1 MQCLRCKRELDP
13 AFKACPHC
21 GEPVTDFARRYTSEL
36 LDGKYRI
43 VGRLGTGGMG
53 EVYQAVHTFLDA
65 VRVIKIVRPSIAG
78 HDADDRFLR
87 EARLATRVHHPNVAT
102 LHDFAALPDGAHYM
116 VWEYIDGEN
125 LGHVLRARG
134 TLPPPEALDVAT
146 QALAGLEAIH
156 RAGIVH
162 RDISPE
168 NLMIARADGRVT
180 IIDLGVA
187 KMDEGDVALTKTGIF
202 VGKLRYASPE
212 HLGFLAEGQRLDG
225 RADLYSL
232 AIVLYEMLTGRP
244 PFEATSPHQYLLH
257 HSTAAETQAPNL
269 SLVPADLRPVL
280 ARALERDREKRFA
293 TAKEFSD
300 ALQRGTS
307 TKIDLDATMRVNP
320 PPTAPPP
327 AAPTIIDPIPM
338 PAAAPPRKRSW
349 IPIVAP
355 LAILVVI
362 VAMWMLRPQTTASQP
377 LTQTTAV
384 TATTTTSAATTT
396 APASQTT
403 LDVTPPSTTTPPVT
417 TTTGAPTPAPQPLAP
432 QPAPATVHPEQP
444 AAQVTAPAVHD
455 SQPTTRYT
463 EGGDGD
469 DNAKAIDEARQALQG
484 VTHVAVN
491 GSGDPALVTQVAKS
505 VRDAGLEIG
514 DADGVV
520 ITFNGT
526 LEHLG
531 RGRKRRSAQAVITR
545 HGRTVFRYE
554 MPPEDYRI
562 GDNPAEAF
570 SRILREV
577 LEH

>member
-168 NLMIARADGRVT
+168 NLTIARADGRVT

-212 HLGFLAEGQRLDG
+212 HLGFLAEGQRIDG

-257 HSTAAETQAPNL
+257 HSTAAERQAPNL

-377 LTQTTAV
+377 LTQTAAV

-403 LDVTPPSTTTPPVT
+403 LEVRPPSTTQPVS

-432 QPAPATVHPEQP
+432 QPAPAPVHQEQP

-455 SQPTTRYT
+455 SQPATRYT

-469 DNAKAIDEARQALQG
+469 DNAKAIDEARQALKG

-520 ITFNGT
+520 VTFNGT